1 MGKAY
6 GYVRYAD
13 DLVVCARTREQIEA
27 AQMTIEEW
35 LQPRGLVLHPE
46 KTRIVHIDDGFN
58 FLGFSIK
65 RYQGKCLV
73 KPQKD
78 KVLAFLADLR
88 LWLNEHKA
96 AATENVIRHFNP
108 ILRGWSN
115 NYRHVVSK
123 AVFSY
128 VSYEI
133 WKMIWKWCIRRHPN
147 KGKRW
152 VATKYFG
159 DVEHTRWR
167 FQAKTG
173 DQIIHLYDVRLI
185 PIERH
190 IKVKGAASPDDPA
203 LQEYWEKRKDERKT
217 RRRQRKITKALQ
229 LSGSE
234 ARAD

>member
-1 MGKAY
+1 
-6 GYVRYAD
+6 V
-13 DLVVCARTREQIEA
+13 
-27 AQMTIEEW
+27 
-35 LQPRGLVLHPE
+35 
-46 KTRIVHIDDGFN
+46 
-58 FLGFSIK
+58 IK

-78 KVLAFLADLR
+78 KVLAFLAELR
-88 LWLNEHKA
+88 LWLNEHQA

-123 AVFSY
+123 EVFSY

-159 DVEHTRWR
+159 DVECILR
-167 FQAKTG
+167 
-173 DQIIHLYDVRLI
+173 
-185 PIERH
+185 
-190 IKVKGAASPDDPA
+190 
-203 LQEYWEKRKDERKT
+203 
-217 RRRQRKITKALQ
+217 TK
-229 LSGSE
+229 
-234 ARAD
+234 